1 MEQQKLPNATMI
13 IVLSIVGYLC
23 CCFAGIGIIPSG
35 IAFFM
40 ANKSQKMYEANPELY
55 DNYSTIKTGKIVA
68 IIAVVL
74 NVLMIINVIYT
85 LATVGWSEWSE
96 EFSRKWQEGM
106 EAGGQY

>member
-13 IVLSIVGYLC
+13 IVLSIFGYLC

-35 IAFFM
+35 IAFYM

-68 IIAVVL
+68 MIALIL
-74 NVLMIINVIYT
+74 NVLMVVKLIYNV
-85 LATVGWSEWSE
+85 ATGGFDAV
-96 EFSRKWQEGM
+96 QEQWDEM
-106 EAGGQY
+106 MRQIEAAQ

>member
-13 IVLSIVGYLC
+13 IVLSILGYLC

-68 IIAVVL
+68 MIALIL
-74 NVLMIINVIYT
+74 NVLMVVKLIYNV
-85 LATVGWSEWSE
+85 ATGGFDTV
-96 EFSRKWQEGM
+96 QEQWDEM
-106 EAGGQY
+106 MRQIEAAQ

>member
-13 IVLSIVGYLC
+13 IVLSILGYLC

-68 IIAVVL
+68 MIALIL
-74 NVLMIINVIYT
+74 NVLMVVR
-85 LATVGWSEWSE
+85 TVYLLSTGDFNESYE
-96 EFSRKWQEGM
+96 EFMKAFNEAM
-106 EAGGQY
+106 EAQGQ